1 MHRRTAK
8 SYTVDMARDS
18 RKSDDQR
25 SSKEQPK
32 PRGHHHVP
40 LMLQGAWAKP
50 AKGKFP
56 HVDVF
61 DKHDSRSFR
70 TSGENIMLGRD
81 FNSFDDG
88 EMALSLEGGMG
99 KIEDQ
104 ASRVIQRLRIERSL
118 ADLTVEDRAALCV
131 FAALQRLRGLG
142 IRAQMLEVDAQ
153 IRARLREGGDDPD
166 TIPQMA
172 GGQDPEQIKLT
183 ALMLIRNNLDVFA
196 KSLALKAMFL
206 FQPPRGRT
214 FLLGDSPIVMSNSTD
229 HGPYGNIGFE
239 VEGIELYL
247 PIAPDLAI
255 GFWCPTLVTLM
266 ETALR
271 QCVTSLRNTAA
282 AAMFGVGPELLQLRG
297 MRADLA
303 SREERIR
310 QELAHIGAGTPVQ
323 WDPSNLD
330 YVNSLQV
337 AQAERHI
344 LSYDGDFALV
354 RRIIADNPAFRG
366 GPRSMLQ

>member
-1 MHRRTAK
+1 
-8 SYTVDMARDS
+8 MARDS
-18 RKSDDQR
+18 RKNNDQQVP
-25 SSKEQPK
+25 KGQPK
-32 PRGHHHVP
+32 ARGHHHVP

-50 AKGKFP
+50 AKGKLP

-61 DKHDSRSFR
+61 DKHESRSFR
-70 TSGENIMLGRD
+70 TSGENIMLERD
-81 FNSFDDG
+81 YNSFDDG
-88 EMALSLEGGMG
+88 EMTLSLEGGFG

-104 ASRVIQRLRIERSL
+104 ASKVIQRLRIERSL
-118 ADLTVEDRAALCV
+118 ADLAAADRAALCV

-142 IRAQMLEVDAQ
+142 IRAQMHDVDAQ

-166 TIPQMA
+166 TIPQLA

-196 KSLALKAMFL
+196 KSLALKVMFL

-214 FLLGDSPIVMSNSTD
+214 FLLGDSPVVMSNSTD

-247 PIAPDLAI
+247 PVAPDLAI
-255 GFWCPTLVTLM
+255 GFWCPTLVTVM
-266 ETALR
+266 ETALN
-271 QCVTSLRNTAA
+271 QCETSLRNTAA
-282 AAMFGVGPELLQLRG
+282 AAMFGIGPELLKLRE

-303 SREERIR
+303 SRKERIR

-344 LSYDGDFALV
+344 LSHDGDFALV
-354 RRIIADNPAFRG
+354 RRMIADNPAFRG
-366 GPRSMLQ
+366 GPRLMLQ